1 VGITVEWTGRGLEEK
16 GVSRDTGET
25 VVRVTREYFR
35 PCEVDTLCGDYSK
48 IREATGWAPHV
59 DFATL
64 VKRMV
69 KYDMQDVATT

>member
-1 VGITVEWTGRGLEEK
+1 LEEK